1 MTTFDAVYRGGAIHP
16 LAPIGFAE
24 GTPVR
29 VTVESTLPAA
39 PGPLD
44 PADVL
49 ARILAIAALPEE
61 PGGDPTVT
69 SRNVDQILYGSPNGA
84 R

>member
-16 LAPIGFAE
+16 LSPLGLAD

-29 VTVESTLPAA
+29 VTVESPAA
-39 PGPLD
+39 PP
-44 PADVL
+44 PRPV
-49 ARILAIAALPEE
+49 
-61 PGGDPTVT
+61 
-69 SRNVDQILYGSPNGA
+69 RNSG

>member
-16 LAPIGFAE
+16 LSPVGLAD

-29 VTVESTLPAA
+29 VTVESPSA
-39 PGPLD
+39 PPRDPLD

-49 ARILAIAALPEE
+49 ARILAIAALS
-61 PGGDPTVT
+61 DPAAPVEHTA
-69 SRNVDQILYGSPNGA
+69 RDHDKILYGSPNGV